1 MFVIVKIK
9 LIKIVIKSKMSNI
22 IKVDKEE
29 IIKKI
34 KSKNKKVLQN
44 IITIFCINIKKR
56 REIRKLFLKKSYI

>member
-22 IKVDKEE
+22 IKVNKEE